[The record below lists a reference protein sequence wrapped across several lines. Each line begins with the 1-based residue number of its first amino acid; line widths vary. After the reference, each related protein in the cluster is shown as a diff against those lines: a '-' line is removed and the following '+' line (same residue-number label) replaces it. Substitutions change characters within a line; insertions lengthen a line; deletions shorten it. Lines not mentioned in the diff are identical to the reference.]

1 MTSPAQPS
9 RPERLDLSA
18 ASDREVVGR
27 AREGLDD
34 AYRELVRRYRD
45 RVLASVFRI
54 VRHRE
59 RAEDLA
65 QEAFVSAFGDS
76 AAEAAARRLRR
87 RALEGESGASF
98 TTRRA
103 APSRRFNVGTQ
114 ATCPKGSLA
123 STRSIVQRSGWR
135 GRRWNPYDRVMPHA
149 LYVHLVW
156 VTLERRRMITGRVA
170 SFLRRFLPAE
180 ATRHGCE
187 VVALGLVPD
196 HVHMVLRIPPRGD
209 LPRMVQGLT
218 GASSRLGNLES
229 TVGLR
234 WEKGY
239 QIKTVSP
246 SGLPRVI
253 AYVKNQAQR
262 HGEVVAPGD

>member
-1 MTSPAQPS
+1 
-9 RPERLDLSA
+9 
-18 ASDREVVGR
+18 
-27 AREGLDD
+27 
-34 AYRELVRRYRD
+34 
-45 RVLASVFRI
+45 
-54 VRHRE
+54 
-59 RAEDLA
+59 
-65 QEAFVSAFGDS
+65 
-76 AAEAAARRLRR
+76 
-87 RALEGESGASF
+87 
-98 TTRRA
+98 
-103 APSRRFNVGTQ
+103 
-114 ATCPKGSLA
+114 
-123 STRSIVQRSGWR
+123 
-135 GRRWNPYDRVMPHA
+135 MPHA

-156 VTLERRRMITGRVA
+156 VTLERRAMITARVT

-180 ATRHGCE
+180 AARHGCE